1 MPKQY
6 SCELCKKTFNQ
17 KCDYDKHI
25 NKKAPCIT
33 LKEMQDI
40 NQIKEVKMDNK
51 SVLINIFKNCLDIL
65 RDNEGLTGDK
75 ALRNL
80 SYFLILKLIEPH
92 LGKEIDIDNYGYDF
106 SHIEDDN
113 IEIHKTKLLQIV
125 RFSNLANEKEDN
137 ISANM
142 KYLWEDILSKH
153 PSTKNIFLKDKGFDI
168 QRQTTYKNLIIKI
181 NTLPETE
188 YDILGD
194 AYEEV
199 IQSIMTGKV
208 LGQFFTPPSVKH
220 MMVKLINPQIYPDG
234 KIDSCCDPT
243 MGTGGFLITYLK
255 NILEQAAVKNIKL
268 DWDFIK
274 TEGLYG
280 KELEPDTYQL
290 AVSNMFITSGQMF
303 DKLERGDSIRVPIS
317 RKFDNIL
324 ANPPFGI
331 KGLKYDDYNS
341 LLKDKY
347 TPIKTDNAVSLFIQ
361 AIIYML
367 KINGKCA
374 VVLPDGQDLFSKSN
388 KTLVT
393 IREYLMKTCDLKEI
407 IYLPS
412 GIFTYTSIKTC
423 VFYFIK
429 KREGDDVLETKINV
443 SKTQKETGRDYKF
456 SKTHQTTTV
465 KFYDYNPYE
474 DVKNLLV
481 EVPIEK
487 IASNSYSLNYAEYMK
502 DEMDEEQYEEGVVV
516 KTLGE
521 VCEFQNGY
529 SFKSTDYEK
538 QNETNI
544 GILQIKSIQNGFID
558 ENKITEYIPVNNK
571 YKLFE
576 IQKGDIL
583 IGLTGSFKIGLYN
596 LDNKSY
602 LNQRVGKITAKT
614 CIIQKYIYYW
624 YLCCDIEGEIL
635 KIAKGTAQANISTN
649 DISNIKIPI
658 PSLERQQEIV
668 KYLDFIYEKTNKT
681 SNEKI
686 AELKMLNEF
695 CLNNQKIFGENVVK
709 TLGEL
714 FKLNGN
720 GKTNSKDITNT
731 GEYPFYKA
739 SCNNPSGTHVTY
751 DFDGKEYLLIIK
763 SGGSSSKP
771 ISKNYG
777 IGKVFVV
784 NGKCSANIAVFQLLP
799 KTNDNFKYLF
809 YYLKSIQNKIQG
821 LAKYSTNNGNID
833 MNELMEIQIPVPSL
847 KRQKEI
853 VEYCEANDAL
863 IKQLEKDIENNKKQ
877 GEEFLR
883 EILQSHLEEIETTA
897 SVKCETSYEENTE
910 SDQEPK
916 EEELKE
922 YETTEEEP
930 QLKTAGVEEHTTL
943 TKEKVEER
951 QVMVAAEIDDLNTR
965 LKKTNKKTEQLKEEL
980 KQKKRYS
987 ALLMKWKKGLN

>member
-113 IEIHKTKLLQIV
+113 IEMHKTKLLQIV

-168 QRQTTYKNLIIKI
+168 QRQSTYKNLINKI

-255 NILEQAAVKNIKL
+255 NILEQAVVKNIKL

-274 TEGLYG
+274 DEGLYG

-303 DKLERGDSIRVPIS
+303 DKLDRGDSIRDPIS

-388 KTLVT
+388 KTLVA

-423 VFYFIK
+423 VFYFVK
-429 KREGDDVLETKINV
+429 KRECDDVLETKINI

-474 DVKNLLV
+474 NVKNLLV

-502 DEMDEEQYEEGVVV
+502 DETEEEQYEEGVVV

-521 VCEFQNGY
+521 VCNFQNGY
-529 SFKSTDYEK
+529 SFKSNDYEK

-558 ENKITEYIPVNNK
+558 ENKITEYIEENKK

-583 IGLTGSFKIGLYN
+583 IALSGATTGKIGIYN
-596 LDNKSY
+596 LQQKSY
-602 LNQRVGKITAKT
+602 LNQRVGKINAKT
-614 CIIQKYIYYW
+614 GICQKYIYYW
-624 YLCCDIEGEIL
+624 YVCCNIDEKVL
-635 KIAKGTAQANISTN
+635 DLAQGTAQPNISTN
-649 DISNIKIPI
+649 DIANIKIPI

-668 KYLDFIYEKTNKT
+668 KYLDFIYEKANKT

-686 AELKMLNEF
+686 AELKMLNKF
-695 CLNNQKIFGENVVK
+695 CLNNQKIFGENTNKKLSELCEFIK
-709 TLGEL
+709 T
-714 FKLNGN
+714 
-720 GKTNSKDITNT
+720 GKNKPTDNKTGTLYPYYGTGSITGYT
-731 GEYPFYKA
+731 
-739 SCNNPSGTHVTY
+739 
-751 DFDGKEYLLIIK
+751 DEYLYDGYYILTARNGTIGNCFLTEGKFFPSDHIFVIDIKDKCLMKYVYYILSNNEKLDKLKTGVGIPNITKGTLENLI
-763 SGGSSSKP
+763 
-771 ISKNYG
+771 
-777 IGKVFVV
+777 
-784 NGKCSANIAVFQLLP
+784 
-799 KTNDNFKYLF
+799 
-809 YYLKSIQNKIQG
+809 
-821 LAKYSTNNGNID
+821 
-833 MNELMEIQIPVPSL
+833 IPVPSL
-847 KRQKEI
+847 ERQQEI
-853 VEYCEANDAL
+853 VEYCEYNDNL
-863 IKQLEKDIENNKKQ
+863 IKLLEKEIENNKKQ
-877 GEEFLR
+877 AQQFITGIVKAQVQTEDQDYKSSVFTEPIDEVQN
-883 EILQSHLEEIETTA
+883 EI
-897 SVKCETSYEENTE
+897 V
-910 SDQEPK
+910 P
-916 EEELKE
+916 
-922 YETTEEEP
+922 
-930 QLKTAGVEEHTTL
+930 VEEDN
-943 TKEKVEER
+943 
-951 QVMVAAEIDDLNTR
+951 EI
-965 LKKTNKKTEQLKEEL
+965 
-980 KQKKRYS
+980 
-987 ALLMKWKKGLN
+987 